1 MKTRGLLLGILV
13 LGVIFASVTSRTDA
27 QSSDEKAI
35 RALYQRFDAAVK
47 AKDIN
52 TIMLHYVPNES
63 LVLFDATPPRQ
74 FVGAKAVRKDFED
87 FFAAFPGPATAEVT
101 NLRVTA
107 AGTLAFSHGITTWV
121 VTDKDRKQ
129 FKFVF
134 RFTDV
139 FRKIKGKW
147 LVVHEHVSFPVD
159 PVTGKADFLSK
170 P

>member
-1 MKTRGLLLGILV
+1 MKTCGLLLGILL
-13 LGVIFASVTSRTDA
+13 LGVILASVTLRTDA
-27 QSSDEKAI
+27 RSSDEQAI
-35 RALYQRFDAAVK
+35 RALYQRYSPAVK

-52 TIMLHYVPNES
+52 TIMSFYVPDES

-74 FVGAKAVRKDFED
+74 FVGAKAVRKDYED
-87 FFAAFPGPATAEVT
+87 FFAAFPGPATSEVT
-101 NLRVTA
+101 DLRVTA
-107 AGTLAFSHGITTWV
+107 AGTLAFSQRIDTWV

-129 FKFVF
+129 VKLVF

-147 LVVHEHVSFPVD
+147 LIVHEHVSFPVD